1 MKKTLKRYISLV
13 RDAGHSYEET
23 VKIWDKN
30 DRFDA
35 VAYVKSEGL
44 YVSNYSNMEFPYYA
58 LIDTS
63 EVKERG
69 SIYPEKYYI
78 HRDFALYEDT
88 IKKYGL
94 AEVDDYLSKNHLWPI
109 YRMLDK
115 FDIPYINVK
124 VGGDIKHYTDLDKLK
139 KLVELINVEQLPLV
153 VKGTDWPYWFNIEG
167 KLIPSKT
174 SNWFKYLQIEFDYV
188 SPSSLV
194 PYTGDDKN
202 EEHLD
207 KE

>member
-1 MKKTLKRYISLV
+1 MKRILKRYISLV
-13 RDAGHSYEET
+13 RDDGHSYEET
-23 VKIWDKN
+23 IKTWDKN
-30 DRFDA
+30 DRDDA
-35 VAYVKSEGL
+35 IAYAKSESL
-44 YVSNYSNMEFPYYA
+44 YVSDYSDMEFPYYA
-58 LIDTS
+58 IIDIT
-63 EVKERG
+63 EVKEHG
-69 SIYPEKYYI
+69 KTYTEKRYI
-78 HRDFALYEDT
+78 QRDFVLYEDT

-109 YRMLDK
+109 YKMLGM
-115 FDIPYINVK
+115 FDIPFLNVR

-139 KLVELINVEQLPLV
+139 KLVELVSVEQQPLV
-153 VKGTDWPYWFNIEG
+153 VKGTDWPYWFNFEG

-174 SNWFKYLQIEFDYV
+174 SNWFKYLQTEFDYV

>member
-1 MKKTLKRYISLV
+1 MKKILKRYISLV
-13 RDAGHSYEET
+13 RDDGHYYEET
-23 VKIWDKN
+23 IKTWDKN
-30 DRFDA
+30 DRVDA
-35 VAYVKSEGL
+35 VAYVNSEGF
-44 YVSNYSNMEFPYYA
+44 YVSYYSDMEFPLYA
-58 LIDTS
+58 LIDIN

-69 SIYPEKYYI
+69 TTYTEKHYI
-78 HRDFALYEDT
+78 QRDFALYEDT

-94 AEVDDYLSKNHLWPI
+94 VEVDDYLSKNCLWPI
-109 YRMLDK
+109 YRMLGK
-115 FDIPYINVK
+115 FGIPYINVRI
-124 VGGDIKHYTDLDKLK
+124 GGDIKHYTDLDKLK
-139 KLVELINVEQLPLV
+139 KLVELVNVEQQPLV
-153 VKGTDWPYWFNIEG
+153 IKGTDWPYWFNFEG

>member
-1 MKKTLKRYISLV
+1 MKKILKRYISLV
-13 RDAGHSYEET
+13 RDDGHCYEET
-23 VKIWDKN
+23 IKTWDKN
-30 DRFDA
+30 DRVDA
-35 VAYVKSEGL
+35 VAYVNSEGF
-44 YVSNYSNMEFPYYA
+44 YVSYYSDMEFPLYA
-58 LIDTS
+58 LIDIN

-69 SIYPEKYYI
+69 TTYTEKHYI
-78 HRDFALYEDT
+78 QRDFALYEDT

-94 AEVDDYLSKNHLWPI
+94 VEVDDYLSKNHLWPI
-109 YRMLDK
+109 YRMLGK
-115 FDIPYINVK
+115 FGIPYINVR

-139 KLVELINVEQLPLV
+139 KLVELTNVEQQPLV
-153 VKGTDWPYWFNIEG
+153 IKGTDWPYWFNFEG

-174 SNWFKYLQIEFDYV
+174 SNWFKYLLTEFDYV

>member
-1 MKKTLKRYISLV
+1 MKKILKRYISLV
-13 RDAGHSYEET
+13 RDDGHSYEET
-23 VKIWDKN
+23 IKTWDKN
-30 DRFDA
+30 ERDEA
-35 VAYVKSEGL
+35 ISYVKSEGL
-44 YVSNYSNMEFPYYA
+44 YVSNYSDMEFPFYA
-58 LIDTS
+58 LIDTA
-63 EVKERG
+63 EFKERG
-69 SIYPEKYYI
+69 TTYTEKHNI
-78 HRDFALYEDT
+78 LRDFALYEDT
-88 IKKYGL
+88 VKKYGL
-94 AEVDDYLSKNHLWPI
+94 VEVDDYLSMNRLWPI

-139 KLVELINVEQLPLV
+139 KLVELVNVEQLPLV